1 MSYRAF
7 TIGKQLAF
15 FFLPPD
21 SWNSYLGRYCKVND
35 VFNDVY
41 DNFAGFIA
49 TV

>member
-1 MSYRAF
+1 MLLLLESNF
-7 TIGKQLAF
+7 L

-35 VFNDVY
+35 LFNDVY